1 MPESLG
7 SDAVLIN
14 GLGRYA
20 GGDAVDLAVISVTQG
35 KRYRFRLV
43 SISCDPNFTFS
54 IDNHNMT
61 VIEVDGTES
70 VPVTVDSLTI
80 YSAQRFSVVV
90 TMDQPVD
97 NYCECILKTFHNIIT
112 QKLYNRD
119 SARSLF
125 WHDRLRQWH
134 QLCYPPL

>member
-7 SDAVLIN
+7 ADAVLIN

-61 VIEVDGTES
+61 IIEVDA
-70 VPVTVDSLTI
+70 VNHQPLTVDEIQI
-80 YSAQRFSVVV
+80 YAGQRYSFIV
-90 TMDQPVD
+90 
-97 NYCECILKTFHNIIT
+97 
-112 QKLYNRD
+112 
-119 SARSLF
+119 
-125 WHDRLRQWH
+125 RLHTVQSTG
-134 QLCYPPL
+134 